1 MKAKELRDLTRAE
14 LEQKRREL
22 EEELFNYRFRIAAE
36 ELDVRSRIRKVRKE
50 LARVITVLRE
60 DKLGIHAVA
69 SSEARDTSRS

>member
-60 DKLGIHAVA
+60 DKLGIHNVA
-69 SSEARDTSRS
+69 SSETRQT